1 MGFKGMTYQEQFFST
16 SNWLH
21 MNRYTLFAVLT
32 FPEYIILMVS
42 RFSMEWKQFTPLLLR
57 NVFVKCRNIL
67 KICCPERIIPSVVT
81 IKEWRI
87 PRPLDTL
94 GRKGT
99 CFISLWLHS
108 TFLSSILVIKCSSPL
123 FSICFLKKFAINVV
137 AANNERLLN

>member
-1 MGFKGMTYQEQFFST
+1 MGFKGMAYQEQFFSRT
-16 SNWLH
+16 NWLLR
-21 MNRYTLFAVLT
+21 NRYILFAVVT
-32 FPEYIILMVS
+32 FPEYIMLMVN

-57 NVFVKCRNIL
+57 NVCVKSRNIL

-108 TFLSSILVIKCSSPL
+108 SFLSSILVIK
-123 FSICFLKKFAINVV
+123 IFLSFFQCAFLRN
-137 AANNERLLN
+137 LL